1 MSPKSDRQPVSL
13 VTEGEFA
20 KGEGERQMLC
30 SEIGART
37 SGAKEEETG
46 SADVPLVA
54 VLVKTL

>member
-1 MSPKSDRQPVSL
+1 MSL